1 MKAIELEKAGT
12 PLKVVDRPIP
22 TPRPDGVVI
31 RMKSAPV
38 LSYMHGVITGKLPYM
53 LPAKAFIP
61 GSDAIGIV
69 ESVGAEVFDLPPG
82 TLVHAGPRTASRG
95 LYQQSDQILIG
106 LTGMSPESARV
117 QDIWTDGAY
126 AEYVHYPADAVTP
139 LIGLSHIDFDR
150 LGAIMFLAVPYKGL
164 LSMNLKPAETVII
177 GGATGNF
184 GAHGVMMALAMGA
197 GRIVPTGRNTEV
209 LEKIKAISPKRIFPA
224 TLSGDLEQDTKA
236 IITAAE
242 APADCFLDI
251 VGGGGTGSVLAAIR
265 SLRNGGRVTLMGAL
279 EEVIQ
284 IQYVEIMVR
293 ELTIRGNF
301 MYPPTAVGDIAK
313 IIASKLIDLDLIDV
327 KSYLMLEAADAIENA
342 STKGGLSFN
351 VLLNE
356 DKPLINGDDA
366 HIDRLWNIEKGE
378 DCKKQ
383 SSPLLLNRELEDSQ
397 IVPHNISSGRL
408 LLLMTTHRII

>member
-1 MKAIELEKAGT
+1 MKAIELENAGT

-22 TPRPDGVVI
+22 APRPDGVVI

-38 LSYMHGVITGKLPYM
+38 LSYMQGVVTGKLPYM

-61 GSDAIGIV
+61 GSDAIGVV
-69 ESVGAEVFDLPPG
+69 EAVGAEVFDLPPG
-82 TLVHAGPRTASRG
+82 TLVHAGPRIASSG
-95 LYQQSDQILIG
+95 LYHQPDQILIG

-126 AEYVHYPADAVTP
+126 AEYVHYPANAVTP
-139 LIGLSHIDFDR
+139 LIGLSHIAPDR
-150 LGAIMFLAVPYKGL
+150 LGAIMFLAVPYGGL

-197 GRIVPTGRNTEV
+197 GRIVPTGRNTKV
-209 LEKIKAISPKRIFPA
+209 LEKIKAISPNRVFPA

-236 IITAAE
+236 ILTAAGR
-242 APADCFLDI
+242 PADCFFDI

-265 SLRNGGRVTLMGAL
+265 SLRNGGRATLMGAL
-279 EEVIQ
+279 EEAIQ
-284 IQYVEIMVR
+284 IPYVEIMIR

-313 IIASKLIDLDLIDV
+313 MMATRLIDLDLIEV
-327 KSYLMLEAADAIENA
+327 QSYPLVEAADAIEEA
-342 STKGGLSFN
+342 SKKGGLSFN
-351 VLLNE
+351 ALVNE
-356 DKPLINGDDA
+356 N
-366 HIDRLWNIEKGE
+366 
-378 DCKKQ
+378 
-383 SSPLLLNRELEDSQ
+383 
-397 IVPHNISSGRL
+397 
-408 LLLMTTHRII
+408 

>member
-22 TPRPDGVVI
+22 APRPDGVVI

-53 LPAKAFIP
+53 LPEKAFIP

-69 ESVGAEVFDLPPG
+69 EKAGAEVFDLPPG
-82 TLVHAGPRTASRG
+82 TLVHAGPRVASRG
-95 LYQQSDQILIG
+95 YYQQPDQILIG

-126 AEYVHYPADAVTP
+126 AQYVHYPAEAVTP
-139 LIGLSHIDFDR
+139 LIGLSHIGFER
-150 LGAIMFLAVPYKGL
+150 LGALMFLAVPYGGL
-164 LSMNLKPAETVII
+164 LAMNLKPAETVII

-184 GAHGVMMALAMGA
+184 GAHGVMVALAMGA
-197 GRIVPTGRNTEV
+197 GRVVPTGRNTDV
-209 LEKIKAISPKRIFPA
+209 LEKIKAISPERVFPA
-224 TLSGDLEQDTKA
+224 TLSGNLEQDTNA

-251 VGGGGTGSVLAAIR
+251 VGGGGTGSVLSAIR

-279 EEVIQ
+279 EEAIQ
-284 IQYVEIMVR
+284 IPYVEMMVR

-301 MYPPTAVGDIAK
+301 MYPPTAISDIAK
-313 IIASKLIDLDLIDV
+313 MMAFKLINLDLIDV
-327 KSYLMLEAADAIENA
+327 QSYPMVEVADAIENA
-342 STKGGLSFN
+342 SKKGGLSFN
-351 VLLNE
+351 ALLNE
-356 DKPLINGDDA
+356 D
-366 HIDRLWNIEKGE
+366 
-378 DCKKQ
+378 
-383 SSPLLLNRELEDSQ
+383 
-397 IVPHNISSGRL
+397 
-408 LLLMTTHRII
+408 

>member
-1 MKAIELEKAGT
+1 MKAIELDKAGT
-12 PLKVVDRPIP
+12 PLKVVDRPVP

-53 LPAKAFIP
+53 VPAKAFIP

-69 ESVGAEVFDLPPG
+69 DEVGAEVFDLPPG
-82 TLVHAGPRTASRG
+82 TLVHAGPQIASRG
-95 LYQQSDQILIG
+95 FYQQPDQILIG
-106 LTGMSPESARV
+106 LTGMSPESTRV

-139 LIGLSHIDFDR
+139 LVGLSHIDVER
-150 LGAIMFLAVPYKGL
+150 LAAIMFLAVPYGGL
-164 LSMNLKPAETVII
+164 SSMNLKTAETVII

-184 GAHGVMMALAMGA
+184 GAHGVMVALAMGA
-197 GRIVPTGRNTEV
+197 GRIVPTGRNTEI
-209 LEKIKAISPKRIFPA
+209 LEKIKAISPRRVFPA
-224 TLSGDLEQDTKA
+224 TLSGDLDQDTKA

-265 SLRNGGRVTLMGAL
+265 SLRSGGRVTLMGAL
-279 EEVIQ
+279 EEAIQ
-284 IQYVEIMVR
+284 IPYVETMVK

-313 IIASKLIDLDLIDV
+313 MIESNLINLDMIDV
-327 KSYLMLEAADAIENA
+327 K
-342 STKGGLSFN
+342 T
-351 VLLNE
+351 
-356 DKPLINGDDA
+356 
-366 HIDRLWNIEKGE
+366 
-378 DCKKQ
+378 
-383 SSPLLLNRELEDSQ
+383 
-397 IVPHNISSGRL
+397 
-408 LLLMTTHRII
+408 